1 MPLDPDA
8 PRLTP
13 SATTV
18 TTGEAILT
26 GWLLCG
32 VLDITAAFVQSWIQ
46 AGRTPGQVLR
56 GVASALWGRAAL
68 DAGAGMAAIGL
79 AMHFTVA
86 LTATLVFYALSRRI
100 AFLRTAP
107 LWIVGPLYGVVVFC
121 AMNYG
126 TLPAL
131 SWVRSLYLH
140 TPPRWPGSMSWPQL
154 AIHMVCVG
162 TPIAWGVRRAR

>member
-1 MPLDPDA
+1 M
-8 PRLTP
+8 
-13 SATTV
+13 SATRV
-18 TTGEAILT
+18 TTRQAILT

-32 VLDITAAFVQSWIQ
+32 VLDITAACVQSWIE
-46 AGRTPGQVLR
+46 AGRTPAQVLR
-56 GVASALWGRAAL
+56 GVASALWGRAAA

-86 LTATLVFYALSRRI
+86 LTATLVFYALSRRL
-100 AFLRTAP
+100 ALLRTAP
-107 LWIVGPLYGVVVFC
+107 LWIVGPLYGAIVFC

-131 SWVRSLYLH
+131 SWVRSLYLD
-140 TPPRWPGSMSWPQL
+140 TVPRWPGAMGWRQL

-162 TPIAWGVRRAR
+162 VPIVWGVRRAR

>member
-1 MPLDPDA
+1 MALSTGA
-8 PRLTP
+8 RN
-13 SATTV
+13 SAD
-18 TTGEAILT
+18 TGSILT
-26 GWLLCG
+26 AWLLCG
-32 VLDITAAFVQSWIQ
+32 VLDISAACLLSWVQ
-46 AGRTPGQVLR
+46 AGRTPAEVLR

-86 LTATLVFYALSRRI
+86 LTATLVFYGLSRRV

-107 LWIVGPLYGVVVFC
+107 LWIVGPLYGAIVFC

-140 TPPRWPGSMSWPQL
+140 TPPRWPGSMGWPQL
-154 AIHMVCVG
+154 VIHLVCVG
-162 TPIAWGVRRAR
+162 TPIAWGVRRGAP

>member
-1 MPLDPDA
+1 M
-8 PRLTP
+8 TP
-13 SATTV
+13 TV
-18 TTGEAILT
+18 QDSTSRPAVSPAAAFVS

-32 VLDITAAFVQSWIQ
+32 VLDITAACVQSWIQ
-46 AGRTPGQVLR
+46 AGRMPGDVLR
-56 GVASALWGRAAL
+56 GVASGLWGRPAMTG
-68 DAGAGMAAIGL
+68 GAHMAAIGL

-86 LTATLVFYALSRRI
+86 LTATTVFYLLSRRI

-107 LWIVGPLYGVVVFC
+107 LLLVGPVYGIIVFC

-131 SWVRSLYLH
+131 SWVRSFYLH
-140 TPPRWPGSMSWPQL
+140 TTPTWPGSMQWWPQGV
-154 AIHMVCVG
+154 IHMVCVG